1 MFEYEFWDLLAR
13 IQVPAFSTQTL
24 YTDQV
29 WCTGTNANMQMCKI
43 RHGANPEKHGVSDSA
58 RLSQLQVIHKLCV
71 LSQ

>member
-1 MFEYEFWDLLAR
+1 MFEYEFWHSLAL

-29 WCTGTNANMQMCKI
+29 WCTGTNANMQMCKF